1 MSVPVHKFPKNER
14 LCGKIRIQ
22 QLFEQGKT
30 IKFYPLKIVYKVVED
45 EPNVSVKFLVSVPK
59 RLIKKAVDRNSIK
72 RRLREAYRLEKH
84 QLIAFCQ
91 ENKLQIDI
99 AYIYLSNRMPTYKQV
114 NEKVQLSI
122 NVLLQTLNKT
132 DPNL

>member
-59 RLIKKAVDRNSIK
+59 RLIKKAVDRNTIK

-91 ENKLQIDI
+91 ENNLQIDI
-99 AYIYLSNRMPTYKQV
+99 AYLYLSNQMPTYKQLS
-114 NEKVQLSI
+114 EKVQLS
-122 NVLLQTLNKT
+122 VSTLLQTLSDSKI
-132 DPNL
+132 DL

>member
-1 MSVPVHKFPKNER
+1 MSVPVHKFHRNER

-30 IKFYPLKIVYKVVED
+30 IKLYPLKIVYKVVED

-59 RLIKKAVDRNSIK
+59 RLIKKAVDRNTIK

-91 ENKLQIDI
+91 ENNLQIDI
-99 AYIYLSNRMPTYKQV
+99 AYLYLSNQMPTYKQLS
-114 NEKVQLSI
+114 EKVQLS
-122 NVLLQTLNKT
+122 VSTLLQTLSDSKI
-132 DPNL
+132 DL

>member
-22 QLFEQGKT
+22 QPFEQGKT

-59 RLIKKAVDRNSIK
+59 RLIKKAVDRNTIK

-91 ENKLQIDI
+91 ENNLQIDI
-99 AYIYLSNRMPTYKQV
+99 AYLYLSNQMPTYKQLS
-114 NEKVQLSI
+114 EKVQLS
-122 NVLLQTLNKT
+122 VSTLLQTLSDSKI
-132 DPNL
+132 DL